1 MEMAKFVGTN
11 QRKSKQVE
19 RNPLAKLE
27 LNTMLTEDK
36 KTYTYTTHQT
46 KNFKSEVETK
56 TNGDKFDS
64 NAIAKH
70 HRWKEIWT
78 MAQTKKKNPLKR
90 FHFQWQRTFEYLAFG
105 SDWEA
110 FAFFTL
116 CLFLDVLLS
125 LLLCQKPSGW
135 KETNPSNH
143 SLKSR

>member
-1 MEMAKFVGTN
+1 MLCLQMKLTSLHSIYQTKILSVKTKIQDENCKAKKRLFVGTN

-70 HRWKEIWT
+70 HR
-78 MAQTKKKNPLKR
+78 
-90 FHFQWQRTFEYLAFG
+90 
-105 SDWEA
+105 
-110 FAFFTL
+110 
-116 CLFLDVLLS
+116 
-125 LLLCQKPSGW
+125 
-135 KETNPSNH
+135 
-143 SLKSR
+143 